1 MIKKSTLIV
10 FLCAVILGGA
20 VYYVE
25 WRNSKK
31 PPAPEDSSKPA
42 FTMQAA
48 ADITS
53 LTIFH
58 PDKTDQP
65 PIQFANHGGDWTITQ
80 PLETGADQSS
90 VSGIV
95 DGLADARISQTE
107 PGSPDR
113 LKAYGLQ
120 PGHVSL
126 EFQLKN
132 GTKHTVLMG
141 DKDFTGVSVY
151 SVIDG
156 GKSVALLPLSLYTS
170 ADKPLDDLRDRS
182 VLHIEAGR
190 IASFE
195 LKNPSGELDAA
206 KQKGDDQN
214 WEFTKPAGAAADGS
228 NVVALLTAVGTGKLT
243 AIVSENA
250 DNLSK
255 YGLSNPAI
263 TLSTV
268 DDKGQK
274 STLLVGKK
282 QGDVYLARDA
292 SRSMVFTISEDLY
305 KKLTQNFSDLRDK
318 NLVHVTENDVNH
330 IEIRNANAT
339 MDVSRKQGSDYD
351 WTIDSPSDVKGKS
364 ASTWRIFTP
373 LTSAKADEVIDHP
386 SAEIAA
392 KLAKPAVQVDLTE
405 KNGTRL
411 TLKISGAVGEFV
423 YGQTS
428 AGPAVYKLKKS
439 ILDDLNFKVSDLAS

>member
-1 MIKKSTLIV
+1 
-10 FLCAVILGGA
+10 
-20 VYYVE
+20 
-25 WRNSKK
+25 
-31 PPAPEDSSKPA
+31 
-42 FTMQAA
+42 
-48 ADITS
+48 
-53 LTIFH
+53 
-58 PDKTDQP
+58 
-65 PIQFANHGGDWTITQ
+65 
-80 PLETGADQSS
+80 
-90 VSGIV
+90 
-95 DGLADARISQTE
+95 
-107 PGSPDR
+107 
-113 LKAYGLQ
+113 
-120 PGHVSL
+120 
-126 EFQLKN
+126 
-132 GTKHTVLMG
+132 
-141 DKDFTGVSVY
+141 
-151 SVIDG
+151 
-156 GKSVALLPLSLYTS
+156 LSLYTS